1 MNETLGY
8 GPAPTSTEPV
18 RRPPA
23 LLLLGA
29 LAVAGLPIIVFLLG
43 LTIHSPEP
51 GTCDAWT
58 GCTAS
63 AREQW
68 TWEAGGWVQLGLW
81 VAAAAVTAAYLAPW
95 IHARA
100 NVRRVASIV
109 ALGFAVPVTALFAF
123 LFVVIL
129 GTDCSGGAFLCFGG
143 PGDAFMIASPG
154 AVTAILVC
162 LLALGSRRDSRG
174 AHRVATVTLTVIG
187 AVVAATFAS
196 LLVSAILAGVAEAV
210 FL

>member
-18 RRPPA
+18 RRPPSW
-23 LLLLGA
+23 LLLGA
-29 LAVAGLPIIVFLLG
+29 LAVAVLPIVGFLLG
-43 LTIHSPEP
+43 LGTQSAEP

-68 TWEAGGWVQLGLW
+68 TWEAGGWVQIGLW

-95 IHARA
+95 LRARA
-100 NVRRVASIV
+100 KVRKVASIV

-129 GTDCSGGAFLCFGG
+129 GTDCSSGAFLCFGG
-143 PGDAFMIASPG
+143 PDDAFLVASPG
-154 AVTAILVC
+154 AVTALLVC
-162 LLALGSRRDSRG
+162 LLAVGLRGDSRG
-174 AHRVATVTLTVIG
+174 AHRVATVTLTGIG

-196 LLVSAILAGVAEAV
+196 LLGSAVLAGVTEAV